1 MFLGAEREVGIA
13 LALALALALT
23 VRIFACGCGCV
34 GAVGGDG
41 SGLLEILSICIYPAF

>member
-13 LALALALALT
+13 LALTA
-23 VRIFACGCGCV
+23 RIFACGCGCS

-41 SGLLEILSICIYPAF
+41 GGLLEILSICIYPAL